1 MDNNLIIEEKFKY
14 IVDNTIAECN
24 RVLDVWARNS
34 QKVSYNQQESLFK
47 NYLSKFFRD
56 KYSPILYNKY
66 IRRCDFSVIIKENTI
81 FKVSIGGF
89 NSDNSYLHGI
99 ITQLNI
105 LNKNASIV
113 LPYNTNVYNKQEN
126 INDVKIES
134 LIDYNKII
142 NIKF

>member
-1 MDNNLIIEEKFKY
+1 MDNNLIIAEKFKY
-14 IVDNTIAECN
+14 IVDNTLSECN
-24 RVLDVWARNS
+24 RVLDVWAKNS

-56 KYSPILYNKY
+56 KYSPLLYNRY
-66 IRRCDFSVIIKENTI
+66 IRRCDFSVIIKDNSI
-81 FKVSIGGF
+81 SKVSIGQF
-89 NSDNSYLHGI
+89 NSDNPYLQGI
-99 ITQLNI
+99 IKELNKI
-105 LNKNASIV
+105 NKNANIV